1 MNNNSKLS
9 IERFAT
15 EQKRMADKLRNAE
28 VGLEG
33 AYNTLEDINRAY
45 RHQEN
50 SKQRLM
56 DQINKLKPMHQI
68 ATIHGMR
75 TVGSPTADA
84 DKAIMIESMEHYLN
98 LHNNDSLLRELGKK
112 IHTSGRNLDG
122 TIGNGERIM
131 RNQALRFKNL
141 DTIRHQKRVS
151 TRHRNRRRIENLSPI
166 DDRDGDGSNRR
177 KTIRKK
183 HKRKKHKSKKHKRK
197 KHKSKKHK
205 RKKHKRKT
213 KRAKTRQRRRRRTRK
228 RY

>member
-1 MNNNSKLS
+1 MNDNSKLS

-122 TIGNGERIM
+122 SISNEERIM
-131 RNQALRFKNL
+131 RNQALIFKNK
-141 DTIRHQKRVS
+141 DYTRHQKRVS

-166 DDRDGDGSNRR
+166 DDRDGDGSNRK
-177 KTIRKK
+177 KTI
-183 HKRKKHKSKKHKRK
+183 RKKHKSKKHKRK
-197 KHKSKKHK
+197 KRTKK
-205 RKKHKRKT
+205 
-213 KRAKTRQRRRRRTRK
+213 RQKRRRKRRTRK

>member
-1 MNNNSKLS
+1 MNDNSKSS
-9 IERFAT
+9 IRRFSI

-28 VGLEG
+28 VGLKG

-84 DKAIMIESMEHYLN
+84 DKAIMLESMKHYLN

-122 TIGNGERIM
+122 SISNEERIM
-131 RNQALRFKNL
+131 RNQALIFKNK
-141 DTIRHQKRVS
+141 DYTRHQKRVS

-166 DDRDGDGSNRR
+166 DDRDGDGSNRK

-183 HKRKKHKSKKHKRK
+183 HKRKKHKRKKHKRK
-197 KHKSKKHK
+197 KRTKK
-205 RKKHKRKT
+205 
-213 KRAKTRQRRRRRTRK
+213 RQKRRRKRRTRK

>member
-1 MNNNSKLS
+1 MNDNSKSS
-9 IERFAT
+9 IRRFSI

-28 VGLEG
+28 VGLKG

-84 DKAIMIESMEHYLN
+84 DKAIMLESMEHYLN

-122 TIGNGERIM
+122 SISNEERIM
-131 RNQALRFKNL
+131 RNQALIFKNK
-141 DTIRHQKRVS
+141 DYTRHQKRVS

-166 DDRDGDGSNRR
+166 DDRDGDGSNRK
-177 KTIRKK
+177 KTI
-183 HKRKKHKSKKHKRK
+183 RKKHKSKKHKRK
-197 KHKSKKHK
+197 KHKS
-205 RKKHKRKT
+205 KKHKRKT

>member
-50 SKQRLM
+50 SKQRLL
-56 DQINKLKPMHQI
+56 DHINKLKPMHQI

-84 DKAIMIESMEHYLN
+84 DKAIILESMDHYLN

-122 TIGNGERIM
+122 SISNEERIM
-131 RNQALRFKNL
+131 RNQALIFKNK

-183 HKRKKHKSKKHKRK
+183 HKRKKHKREKNKRK
-197 KHKSKKHK
+197 KNK

>member
-1 MNNNSKLS
+1 MFNNSTSSIQRFS
-9 IERFAT
+9 IE
-15 EQKRMADKLRNAE
+15 QKHMADKLRNAE
-28 VGLEG
+28 VGLKG

-45 RHQEN
+45 RRQEN

-68 ATIHGMR
+68 ASIHGMR

-84 DKAIMIESMEHYLN
+84 DKSIMLESMTHYLN
-98 LHNNDSLLRELGKK
+98 LHNNDSLLKELGKK

-122 TIGNGERIM
+122 SISNVYRILAK
-131 RNQALRFKNL
+131 QALKFKNK
-141 DTIRHQKRVS
+141 DYTRHQKRVS
-151 TRHRNRRRIENLSPI
+151 TRHRNRRRRENLPPM
-166 DDRDGDGSNRR
+166 DERDGDGSNRR
-177 KTIRKK
+177 KTKRKK
-183 HKRKKHKSKKHKRK
+183 HKRKKHKR
-197 KHKSKKHK
+197 KKHK

>member
-1 MNNNSKLS
+1 MNDNSKSS
-9 IERFAT
+9 IRRFSI

-28 VGLEG
+28 VGLKG

-84 DKAIMIESMEHYLN
+84 DKAIMLESMEHYLN
-98 LHNNDSLLRELGKK
+98 LHNNDSLLKELGKK

-122 TIGNGERIM
+122 TISNGERIM

-151 TRHRNRRRIENLSPI
+151 TRHRNRRRRENLPPM
-166 DDRDGDGSNRR
+166 DERDGDGSNRR
-177 KTIRKK
+177 KTKRKRKK
-183 HKRKKHKSKKHKRK
+183 HKRKKHKHNTKRK
-197 KHKSKKHK
+197 KRTKKRQKRRRKRRTKKH
-205 RKKHKRKT
+205 
-213 KRAKTRQRRRRRTRK
+213 
-228 RY
+228 Y

>member
-1 MNNNSKLS
+1 MNDNSKSS
-9 IERFAT
+9 IRRFSI

-28 VGLEG
+28 VGLKG

-84 DKAIMIESMEHYLN
+84 DKAIMLESMEHYLN

-122 TIGNGERIM
+122 SISNEERIM
-131 RNQALRFKNL
+131 RNQALIFKNK
-141 DTIRHQKRVS
+141 DYTRHQKRVS
-151 TRHRNRRRIENLSPI
+151 TRHRNRRRRENLPPM
-166 DDRDGDGSNRR
+166 DERDGDGSNRR
-177 KTIRKK
+177 KTKRKK
-183 HKRKKHKSKKHKRK
+183 HKRKKHKRE
-197 KHKSKKHK
+197 KHK

>member
-1 MNNNSKLS
+1 MNDNSKLS

-84 DKAIMIESMEHYLN
+84 DKAIMLESMEHYLN

-122 TIGNGERIM
+122 SISNEERIM
-131 RNQALRFKNL
+131 RNQALIFKNK
-141 DTIRHQKRVS
+141 DYTRHQKRVS

-166 DDRDGDGSNRR
+166 DDRDGDGSNRK

-183 HKRKKHKSKKHKRK
+183 HKRKKHKR
-197 KHKSKKHK
+197 KKHK

>member
-1 MNNNSKLS
+1 MNDNSKLS

-84 DKAIMIESMEHYLN
+84 DKAIMLESMEHYLN

-122 TIGNGERIM
+122 SISNEERIM
-131 RNQALRFKNL
+131 RNQALIFKNK
-141 DTIRHQKRVS
+141 DYTRHQKRVS
-151 TRHRNRRRIENLSPI
+151 TRHRNRRRRENLPPM
-166 DDRDGDGSNRR
+166 DERDGDGSNRR
-177 KTIRKK
+177 KTKRKK
-183 HKRKKHKSKKHKRK
+183 HKRKKHKRE
-197 KHKSKKHK
+197 KHK

>member
-1 MNNNSKLS
+1 MNDNSKSS
-9 IERFAT
+9 IRRFSI

-28 VGLEG
+28 VGLKG

-84 DKAIMIESMEHYLN
+84 DKAIMLESMEHYLN
-98 LHNNDSLLRELGKK
+98 LHNNDSLLKKLGKK

-151 TRHRNRRRIENLSPI
+151 TRHRNRRRRENLPPM
-166 DDRDGDGSNRR
+166 DERDGDGSNRR
-177 KTIRKK
+177 KTKRKRKK
-183 HKRKKHKSKKHKRK
+183 HKRKKHKREKHKRK
-197 KHKSKKHK
+197 KRTKKRQKRRRKRRTKKH
-205 RKKHKRKT
+205 
-213 KRAKTRQRRRRRTRK
+213 
-228 RY
+228 Y

>member
-1 MNNNSKLS
+1 MNDNSKSS
-9 IERFAT
+9 IRRFSI

-28 VGLEG
+28 VGLKG

-98 LHNNDSLLRELGKK
+98 LHNNDSLLKKLGKK

-151 TRHRNRRRIENLSPI
+151 TRHRNRRRRENLPPM
-166 DDRDGDGSNRR
+166 DERDGDGSNRR
-177 KTIRKK
+177 KTKRKK
-183 HKRKKHKSKKHKRK
+183 HKRKKHKREKHKRK
-197 KHKSKKHK
+197 KRTKKRQKRRRKRRTKKH
-205 RKKHKRKT
+205 
-213 KRAKTRQRRRRRTRK
+213 
-228 RY
+228 Y

>member
-50 SKQRLM
+50 SKQRLL
-56 DQINKLKPMHQI
+56 DHINKLKPMHQI

-84 DKAIMIESMEHYLN
+84 DKAIILESMDHYLN

-112 IHTSGRNLDG
+112 IHTTGRNLDG
-122 TIGNGERIM
+122 SISNEERIM
-131 RNQALRFKNL
+131 RNQALIFKNK

-151 TRHRNRRRIENLSPI
+151 ARHRNRRRIENLSPI

-183 HKRKKHKSKKHKRK
+183 HKRKKHKRKKHKRK
-197 KHKSKKHK
+197 KHKS
-205 RKKHKRKT
+205 KKHKRKT

>member
-1 MNNNSKLS
+1 MNDNSKLS

-28 VGLEG
+28 VGLKG

-122 TIGNGERIM
+122 SISNEERIM
-131 RNQALRFKNL
+131 RNQALIFKNK
-141 DTIRHQKRVS
+141 DYTRHQKRVS

-166 DDRDGDGSNRR
+166 DDRDGDGSNRK
-177 KTIRKK
+177 KTI
-183 HKRKKHKSKKHKRK
+183 RK

-205 RKKHKRKT
+205 RKKHKRKKRT
-213 KRAKTRQRRRRRTRK
+213 KKRQKRRRKRRTRK

>member
-84 DKAIMIESMEHYLN
+84 DKAIMLESMRHYLN

-122 TIGNGERIM
+122 TISNGERIM

-151 TRHRNRRRIENLSPI
+151 TRHRNRRRRENLPPM
-166 DDRDGDGSNRR
+166 DERDGDGSNRR
-177 KTIRKK
+177 KTKRKK
-183 HKRKKHKSKKHKRK
+183 HKRKKHKREKHKRK
-197 KHKSKKHK
+197 KRTKKRQKRRRKRRTKKH
-205 RKKHKRKT
+205 
-213 KRAKTRQRRRRRTRK
+213 
-228 RY
+228 Y

>member
-1 MNNNSKLS
+1 MNDNSKLS

-122 TIGNGERIM
+122 SISNEERIM
-131 RNQALRFKNL
+131 RNQALIFKNK
-141 DTIRHQKRVS
+141 DYTRHQKRVS

-166 DDRDGDGSNRR
+166 DDRDGDGSNRK
-177 KTIRKK
+177 KTI
-183 HKRKKHKSKKHKRK
+183 RK

-205 RKKHKRKT
+205 RKKHKRKKRT
-213 KRAKTRQRRRRRTRK
+213 KKRQKRRRKRRTRK

>member
-1 MNNNSKLS
+1 MNDNSKSS
-9 IERFAT
+9 IRRFSI

-28 VGLEG
+28 VGLKG

-122 TIGNGERIM
+122 SISNEERIM
-131 RNQALRFKNL
+131 RNQALIFKNK
-141 DTIRHQKRVS
+141 DYTRHQKRVS

-177 KTIRKK
+177 KT
-183 HKRKKHKSKKHKRK
+183 KRKKRTKNINVKSINVTLNVKTHKKTTKNAKK
-197 KHKSKKHK
+197 
-205 RKKHKRKT
+205 KT
-213 KRAKTRQRRRRRTRK
+213 
-228 RY
+228 Y

>member
-1 MNNNSKLS
+1 MNDNSKSS
-9 IERFAT
+9 IRRFSI

-28 VGLEG
+28 VGLKG

-84 DKAIMIESMEHYLN
+84 DKAIMLESMEHYLN

-122 TIGNGERIM
+122 SISNEERIM
-131 RNQALRFKNL
+131 RNQALIFKNK
-141 DTIRHQKRVS
+141 DYTRHQKRVS

-166 DDRDGDGSNRR
+166 DDRDGDGSNRK
-177 KTIRKK
+177 KTI
-183 HKRKKHKSKKHKRK
+183 RK

-205 RKKHKRKT
+205 RKKHKRKKRT
-213 KRAKTRQRRRRRTRK
+213 KKRQKRRRKRRTRK

>member
-1 MNNNSKLS
+1 MNDNSKLS

-84 DKAIMIESMEHYLN
+84 DKAIMLESMEHYLN

-122 TIGNGERIM
+122 SISNEERIM
-131 RNQALRFKNL
+131 RNQALIFKNK
-141 DTIRHQKRVS
+141 DYTRHQKRVS

-166 DDRDGDGSNRR
+166 DDRDGDGSNRK
-177 KTIRKK
+177 KTI
-183 HKRKKHKSKKHKRK
+183 RK

-205 RKKHKRKT
+205 RKKHKRKKRT
-213 KRAKTRQRRRRRTRK
+213 KKRQKRRRKRRTRK

>member
-1 MNNNSKLS
+1 MNDNSKSS
-9 IERFAT
+9 IRRFAT

-84 DKAIMIESMEHYLN
+84 DKAIMLESMEHYLN
-98 LHNNDSLLRELGKK
+98 LHNNDSLLKKLGKK

-122 TIGNGERIM
+122 TISNGERIM

-151 TRHRNRRRIENLSPI
+151 TRHRNRRRRENLPPM
-166 DDRDGDGSNRR
+166 DERDGDGSNRK
-177 KTIRKK
+177 KTI
-183 HKRKKHKSKKHKRK
+183 RKKHKSKKHKRK
-197 KHKSKKHK
+197 KRTKK
-205 RKKHKRKT
+205 
-213 KRAKTRQRRRRRTRK
+213 RQKRRRKRRTRK

>member
-1 MNNNSKLS
+1 MNDNSKLS

-84 DKAIMIESMEHYLN
+84 DKAIMLESMEHYLN

-122 TIGNGERIM
+122 SISNEERIM
-131 RNQALRFKNL
+131 RNQALIFKNK
-141 DTIRHQKRVS
+141 DYTRHQKRVS

-166 DDRDGDGSNRR
+166 DDRDGDGSNRK
-177 KTIRKK
+177 KTI
-183 HKRKKHKSKKHKRK
+183 SKKHKRK
-197 KHKSKKHK
+197 KHKRKKHK

>member
-1 MNNNSKLS
+1 MNDDSKLS
-9 IERFAT
+9 IRRFSI

-28 VGLEG
+28 VGLKG

-84 DKAIMIESMEHYLN
+84 DKAIILESMNHYLN

-122 TIGNGERIM
+122 SISNEKRIM

-141 DTIRHQKRVS
+141 DYTRHQKRVS
-151 TRHRNRRRIENLSPI
+151 TRHQNRRRMENLPPM
-166 DDRDGDGSNRR
+166 DERDGDGSDRRNTKRRR
-177 KTIRKK
+177 KYR
-183 HKRKKHKSKKHKRK
+183 KRKHRKR
-197 KHKSKKHK
+197 
-205 RKKHKRKT
+205 KRKT
-213 KRAKTRQRRRRRTRK
+213 KRKKTRQKKRRRRKRRTK
-228 RY
+228 KHY

>member
-1 MNNNSKLS
+1 MNDNSKSS
-9 IERFAT
+9 IRRFSI

-28 VGLEG
+28 VGLKG

-84 DKAIMIESMEHYLN
+84 DKAIMLESMRHYLN
-98 LHNNDSLLRELGKK
+98 LHNNDSLLKKLGKK

-122 TIGNGERIM
+122 TISNGERIM

-151 TRHRNRRRIENLSPI
+151 TRHRNRRRRENLPPM
-166 DDRDGDGSNRR
+166 DERDGDGSNRR
-177 KTIRKK
+177 KTKRKRKK
-183 HKRKKHKSKKHKRK
+183 HKRKKHKREKHKRK
-197 KHKSKKHK
+197 KRTKERQKRRRKRRTKKH
-205 RKKHKRKT
+205 
-213 KRAKTRQRRRRRTRK
+213 
-228 RY
+228 Y

>member
-1 MNNNSKLS
+1 MNDNSKSS
-9 IERFAT
+9 IRRFSI

-28 VGLEG
+28 VGLKG

-84 DKAIMIESMEHYLN
+84 DKAIMLESMEHYLN
-98 LHNNDSLLRELGKK
+98 LHNNDSLLKELGKK

-122 TIGNGERIM
+122 TISNGERIM

-151 TRHRNRRRIENLSPI
+151 TRHRNRRRRENLPPM
-166 DDRDGDGSNRR
+166 DERDGDGSNRK
-177 KTIRKK
+177 KTI
-183 HKRKKHKSKKHKRK
+183 RKKHKSKKHKRK

-205 RKKHKRKT
+205 RKT
-213 KRAKTRQRRRRRTRK
+213 KRAKTRQRRRRRTK
-228 RY
+228 KHY

>member
-50 SKQRLM
+50 SKQRLL
-56 DQINKLKPMHQI
+56 DHINKLKPMHQI

-84 DKAIMIESMEHYLN
+84 DKAIILESMEHYLN

-122 TIGNGERIM
+122 SISSDERIM
-131 RNQALRFKNL
+131 RNQAQRFKNL
-141 DTIRHQKRVS
+141 DTIRRQKRVS
-151 TRHRNRRRIENLSPI
+151 TRHRNRSRIENLSPI

-183 HKRKKHKSKKHKRK
+183 HKRKKR
-197 KHKSKKHK
+197 K

>member
-1 MNNNSKLS
+1 MNDNSKSS
-9 IERFAT
+9 IRRFSI

-28 VGLEG
+28 VGLKG

-122 TIGNGERIM
+122 SISNEERIM
-131 RNQALRFKNL
+131 RNQALIFKNK
-141 DTIRHQKRVS
+141 DYTRHQKRVS

-177 KTIRKK
+177 KT
-183 HKRKKHKSKKHKRK
+183 KR
-197 KHKSKKHK
+197 KKHK
-205 RKKHKRKT
+205 RKKHKRKKHKRKKRT
-213 KRAKTRQRRRRRTRK
+213 KKRQKRRRKRRTRK

>member
-1 MNNNSKLS
+1 MNDNSKSS
-9 IERFAT
+9 IRRFSI

-28 VGLEG
+28 VGLKG

-122 TIGNGERIM
+122 SISNEERIM
-131 RNQALRFKNL
+131 RNQALIFKNK
-141 DTIRHQKRVS
+141 DYTRHQKRVS

-177 KTIRKK
+177 KT
-183 HKRKKHKSKKHKRK
+183 KR
-197 KHKSKKHK
+197 KKHK
-205 RKKHKRKT
+205 RKKHKRKKRT
-213 KRAKTRQRRRRRTRK
+213 KKRQKRRRKRRTRK

>member
-1 MNNNSKLS
+1 MKNNSKLS
-9 IERFAT
+9 IGRFAT

-98 LHNNDSLLRELGKK
+98 LHNNDSLLKKLGKK

-122 TIGNGERIM
+122 TISNGERIM

-151 TRHRNRRRIENLSPI
+151 TRHRNRRRRENLPPM
-166 DDRDGDGSNRR
+166 DERDGDGSNRR
-177 KTIRKK
+177 KTKRKK
-183 HKRKKHKSKKHKRK
+183 HKRKKHKREKHKRK
-197 KHKSKKHK
+197 KRTKKRQKRLRKRRTKKH
-205 RKKHKRKT
+205 
-213 KRAKTRQRRRRRTRK
+213 
-228 RY
+228 Y

>member
-50 SKQRLM
+50 SKQRLL
-56 DQINKLKPMHQI
+56 DHINKLKPMHQI

-84 DKAIMIESMEHYLN
+84 DKAIILESMEHYLN

-122 TIGNGERIM
+122 SISSDERIM
-131 RNQALRFKNL
+131 RNQAQRFKNL
-141 DTIRHQKRVS
+141 DTIRRQKRVS
-151 TRHRNRRRIENLSPI
+151 TRHRNRSRIENLSPI

-183 HKRKKHKSKKHKRK
+183 RKRKKHKR
-197 KHKSKKHK
+197 KKHK

>member
-1 MNNNSKLS
+1 MNDNSKSS
-9 IERFAT
+9 IRRFSI

-28 VGLEG
+28 VGLKG

-84 DKAIMIESMEHYLN
+84 DKAIMLESMEHYLN

-122 TIGNGERIM
+122 SISNEERIM
-131 RNQALRFKNL
+131 RNQALIFKNK
-141 DTIRHQKRVS
+141 DYARQQKRVS

-183 HKRKKHKSKKHKRK
+183 HKRKKHKRKKRTKKRQKRRRKRRRKRRTKKH
-197 KHKSKKHK
+197 
-205 RKKHKRKT
+205 
-213 KRAKTRQRRRRRTRK
+213 
-228 RY
+228 Y

>member
-1 MNNNSKLS
+1 MNDNSKLS

-84 DKAIMIESMEHYLN
+84 DKAIMLESMEHYLN
-98 LHNNDSLLRELGKK
+98 LHNNDSLLKKLGKK

-122 TIGNGERIM
+122 SISNEERIM
-131 RNQALRFKNL
+131 RNQALIFKNK
-141 DTIRHQKRVS
+141 DYTRHQKRVS

-177 KTIRKK
+177 KT
-183 HKRKKHKSKKHKRK
+183 KRKKRT
-197 KHKSKKHK
+197 KKHK
-205 RKKHKRKT
+205 RKKHKRKKRT
-213 KRAKTRQRRRRRTRK
+213 KKRQKRRRKRRTRK

>member
-1 MNNNSKLS
+1 LK
-9 IERFAT
+9 
-15 EQKRMADKLRNAE
+15 
-28 VGLEG
+28 G

-84 DKAIMIESMEHYLN
+84 DKAIMLESMEHYLN
-98 LHNNDSLLRELGKK
+98 LHNNDSLLKKLGKK

-122 TIGNGERIM
+122 TISNGERIM

-151 TRHRNRRRIENLSPI
+151 TRHRNRRRRENLPPM
-166 DDRDGDGSNRR
+166 DERDGDGSNRR
-177 KTIRKK
+177 KT
-183 HKRKKHKSKKHKRK
+183 KRKKY
-197 KHKSKKHK
+197 K
-205 RKKHKRKT
+205 RKKHKREKRT
-213 KRAKTRQRRRRRTRK
+213 KKRQKRRRKRRTK
-228 RY
+228 KHY